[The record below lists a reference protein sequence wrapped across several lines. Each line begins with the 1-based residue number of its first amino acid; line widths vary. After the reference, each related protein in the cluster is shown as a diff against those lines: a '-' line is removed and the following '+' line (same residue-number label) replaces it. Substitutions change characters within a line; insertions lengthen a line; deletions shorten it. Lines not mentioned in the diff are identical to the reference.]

1 MTTLSTPSLTL
12 SALPVRPYSRPVG
25 PVPCTDSPAPITCPY
40 SPIQSHHLQIA
51 CHSRSAISGGLRS
64 RRLAADQLPI
74 PPITEKTNP
83 PAPPEKNLCPE
94 LRDPHAGAFAF
105 APEGEAIS
113 SRDPKNG
120 NTGAGVCRFWSAED
134 THDCYPRCDRM
145 RSEQQERCR
154 GRSNV
159 VGSSALKRSIWN
171 LQIFGWCKMVCTCEY
186 ESDLFFLECN
196 RLDLNG
202 LAKELQSME
211 I

>member
-1 MTTLSTPSLTL
+1 MTLLFPL
-12 SALPVRPYSRPVG
+12 SRPLTAQPQIPALTAPYRATIPRS
-25 PVPCTDSPAPITCPY
+25 PVT
-40 SPIQSHHLQIA
+40 
-51 CHSRSAISGGLRS
+51 
-64 RRLAADQLPI
+64 ADQQSVVVCDLAGWLPI
-74 PPITEKTNP
+74 SCRHPPITEKTNP